1 MVWICHIHDLDH
13 QMDDQEHDTKRL
25 VTRSRSSGVSIMCHM
40 YLCPGTGTS
49 NSTEHGR
56 RTDAPYYQPP
66 ASGCGVY
73 GGCLHR
79 DHVHHLDGSTTHSHL
94 EMR

>member
-1 MVWICHIHDLDH
+1 MRRHATGIPQYHQYFEVLMVWICHIHDLDH

-56 RTDAPYYQPP
+56 RPELRTSNHQLWLW
-66 ASGCGVY
+66 VY
-73 GGCLHR
+73 GVCVQR
-79 DHVHHLDGSTTHSHL
+79 P
-94 EMR
+94 